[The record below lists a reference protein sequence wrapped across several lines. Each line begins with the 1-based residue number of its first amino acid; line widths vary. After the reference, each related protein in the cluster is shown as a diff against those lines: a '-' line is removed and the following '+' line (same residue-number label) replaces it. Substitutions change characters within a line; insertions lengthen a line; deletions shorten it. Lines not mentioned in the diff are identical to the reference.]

1 MTGGEGLQAAC
12 PRSVEEMWGGKE
24 RGRRMKDA
32 GLGVDR
38 DRDFGAVMGV

>member
-1 MTGGEGLQAAC
+1 MAGGEGPQAAC
-12 PRSVEEMWGGKE
+12 PHSVEGMWGGKE

-38 DRDFGAVMGV
+38 DRDFGAAMGV